1 MDRVDDGDRNAAKK
15 AVEAALAEGRIVQ
28 ADRDRRVDQLK
39 YAQTTTE
46 LQMITQ
52 DLAHRATAPAW
63 TTYEPP
69 QTDPSEEA
77 SPAPQ
82 VNYGPPQDQMVAA
95 QVTQMYGTKPPGGS
109 RALILVPIIF
119 FLVIAIGAGAVILSV
134 VGNIENGSDETFGGF
149 DPFDGFE
156 DAPGPG
162 DAPPPDL
169 FTPGGFRDLLDSL
182 REETG
187 RTAVFESVLYS
198 EYAVT
203 TAPAEAEGKRSIS
216 YYFDGDLTE
225 STKSTSTYERFDLST
240 IDPTVLGRL
249 TRKTRMLVDDP
260 TSYYVIVRKPQ
271 DDSTTWLSAYAS
283 NDFGESGY
291 LRAEKDGTV
300 IDRSVS

>member
-15 AVEAALAEGRIVQ
+15 AVETALAEGRIVQ

-69 QTDPSEEA
+69 QADPSEEA
-77 SPAPQ
+77 TPVPQ
-82 VNYGPPQDQMVAA
+82 VNYGPPQDPLVAA
-95 QVTQMYGTKPPGGS
+95 QVTQMKGTKPPGAS
-109 RALILVPIIF
+109 RVLILVPIIF

-134 VGNIENGSDETFGGF
+134 VGNIDDGSDETFGGF

-162 DAPPPDL
+162 DAEPPDL
-169 FTPGGFRDLLDSL
+169 FTEGGFRGLVTVV
-182 REETG
+182 RAETG
-187 RTAVFESVLYS
+187 STMVFEAGLY
-198 EYAVT
+198 EGYAVMT
-203 TAPAEAEGKRSIS
+203 IPAEASGKRAIS
-216 YYFDGDLTE
+216 YRYDGDLTE
-225 STKSTSTYERFDLST
+225 STKSTSSYDRFDLTT
-240 IDPTVLGRL
+240 IDATVLAQVLRKAERL
-249 TRKTRMLVDDP
+249 VEDP
-260 TSYYVIVRKPQ
+260 TTSYVLVRKPQ
-271 DDSTTWLSAYAS
+271 DGSTTWLSSYAS
-283 NDFGESGY
+283 NEFGESGY